1 MQDTEID
8 VSPLLPSPA
17 CGMEGSGEQSRAAIA
32 KASRNRMKRLP
43 NLATFLTACLIW
55 AAVIYLA
62 VKAV

>member
-1 MQDTEID
+1 
-8 VSPLLPSPA
+8 
-17 CGMEGSGEQSRAAIA
+17 MEGSGEQSRAAIA